1 MIEKGT
7 HKSWL
12 ASCPAN
18 DGNFKAHL
26 KQATNKEIQELI
38 DELPEKGN
46 KSKIATLKT
55 ELRKRQKADRDKAM
69 VFVYSQEAYQ
79 RLQHAPL
86 EEVAENLRGILK
98 SKD

>member
-1 MIEKGT
+1 MTARGT

-18 DGNFKAHL
+18 DGNFKVHL
-26 KQATNKEIQELI
+26 KQASDEEIKELI

-46 KSKIATLKT
+46 KSKIAVLQT
-55 ELRKRQKADRDKAM
+55 ELRKRNKASRDRALAAIRI
-69 VFVYSQEAYQ
+69 QAECE
-79 RLQHAPL
+79 RLRHAPF
-86 EEVAENLRGILK
+86 EEVVENMRGILK